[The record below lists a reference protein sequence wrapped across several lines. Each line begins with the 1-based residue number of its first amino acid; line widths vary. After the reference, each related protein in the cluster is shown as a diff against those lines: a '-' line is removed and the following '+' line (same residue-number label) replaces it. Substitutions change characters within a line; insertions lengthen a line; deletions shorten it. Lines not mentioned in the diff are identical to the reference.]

1 MEKIDKEIALELR
14 SEEVQE
20 ILGRPP
26 KWIIRIGISFIFIIV
41 IGLFIGSYYIKY
53 PDILQST
60 IVVTT
65 ENLPAGVT
73 AKASGRIDTLLVSE
87 KSMVQKG
94 ELLAVIENPAHFDDI
109 LLLKKKKRKLKNY
122 GEKTL
127 KQLLCYPG
135 LCFSDM
141 VLFY

>member
-109 LLLKKKKRKLKNY
+109 LLLKKKI
-122 GEKTL
+122 
-127 KQLLCYPG
+127 
-135 LCFSDM
+135 
-141 VLFY
+141 VI